1 MNLEQLEQQKEKL
14 LALKAELEA
23 AIADEGGSTGIVHL
37 DGSMGRLSRND
48 ALQSQQ
54 MAMALQR
61 RQQEQLLRVESAL
74 KRMNEG
80 RYGSCLRCK
89 NEIGEGRLGM
99 QPEASLCV
107 TCASRPRT

>member
-1 MNLEQLEQQKEKL
+1 MNPEQLEKQKEKL
-14 LALKAELEA
+14 LALKTELET
-23 AIADEGGSTGIVHL
+23 AITDESGQAGIVHL

-61 RQQEQLLRVESAL
+61 RQKEQLLRVENAL
-74 KRMNEG
+74 KRIGQETCGN
-80 RYGSCLRCK
+80 CLRCK
-89 NEIGEGRLGM
+89 GSIGEGRLDM
-99 QPEASLCV
+99 QPEATLCA

>member
-1 MNLEQLEQQKEKL
+1 MNPEQLERQKEKL
-14 LALKAELEA
+14 LALKAELET

-54 MAMALQR
+54 MAMPLQR

-74 KRMNEG
+74 KRLDQG
-80 RYGSCLRCK
+80 RYGICLRCK
-89 NEIGEGRLGM
+89 GDIGEGRLEM
-99 QPEASLCV
+99 QPEATLCIA
-107 TCASRPRT
+107 CASRPRT